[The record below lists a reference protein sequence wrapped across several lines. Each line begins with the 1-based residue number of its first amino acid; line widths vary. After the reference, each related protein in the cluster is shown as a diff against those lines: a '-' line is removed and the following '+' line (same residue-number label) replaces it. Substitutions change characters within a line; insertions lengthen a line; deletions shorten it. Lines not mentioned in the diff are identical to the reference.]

1 MHINLKAIFKASTYS
16 LEAFLSPSQD
26 SKGGNYQRLSLS
38 LFFFF
43 IFFYFFPPLKQ
54 IIMMWKKQK
63 INIYKKLAVQV

>member
-38 LFFFF
+38 LFYF
-43 IFFYFFPPLKQ
+43 IFYFFPPLKQ